1 MRSSLAPVTMRAAA
15 RASVADPQFGQPHR
29 FGSPVVDVVELRV
42 GGTVPPIE
50 DLIERGERS
59 GIHRVRRVQRSD
71 EAVGVEIDRLR
82 RQPVTAARRLDNVGG
97 QAATQPEQVVVQRR
111 HRVARWATG
120 PEDVNCRVDRDD
132 VTATEDEQR
141 QQATLQWPVRRDVA
155 AVGHVRP
162 DRAQHLDA
170 QPFVATHHDLCWRTS
185 LGSGGHDGTRTRDLQ
200 RVMAAALLHRTT
212 HHGTTKVLDQA
223 FTTQN
228 GGGTRTGHEWWS
240 RRLRFRASIESD
252 APTWSSR
259 DGRPTPVS

>member
-1 MRSSLAPVTMRAAA
+1 MPS
-15 RASVADPQFGQPHR
+15 
-29 FGSPVVDVVELRV
+29 
-42 GGTVPPIE
+42 IE
-50 DLIERGERS
+50 DLIERGERC
-59 GIHRVRRVQRSD
+59 GVQRVRRVQRSD
-71 EAVGVEIDRLR
+71 ETVGVEIDRLR

-120 PEDVNCRVDRDD
+120 PEDVNCRIDRDD

-200 RVMAAALLHRTT
+200 RVMLAL
-212 HHGTTKVLDQA
+212 
-223 FTTQN
+223 
-228 GGGTRTGHEWWS
+228 
-240 RRLRFRASIESD
+240 
-252 APTWSSR
+252 
-259 DGRPTPVS
+259 